1 LFIADDTINI
11 YRGRSWKLA
20 ALLDP
25 QASPWQIVKV
35 TTEHLISTS
44 DVD

>member
-1 LFIADDTINI
+1 LFIADDTINV
-11 YRGRSWKLA
+11 YRGRSWKPV

-35 TTEHLISTS
+35 ATEHSISTS
-44 DVD
+44 DVN